1 MMGRKI
7 DVSIVPNNDADFV
20 SAKHWL
26 MAKRANFKVIYI
38 TTESNEKKPMIIT
51 ALTFRDQSLFRKTL
65 NMKPTMG
72 IIFA

>member
-1 MMGRKI
+1 MLGKKF

-51 ALTFRDQSLFRKTL
+51 ALTFTEQSLIKKTL
-65 NMKPTMG
+65 NMKPSAG
-72 IIFA
+72 IIFS